1 MNIGI
6 DARLL
11 SGKMTGISRYL
22 WNLIRFIPLYDKKN
36 KYYLYTYDKVN
47 YENDFYTF
55 VPTQKEKISRQI
67 YSHYWLNFI
76 LPKYLGENKID
87 LFFTPYLLVPLKK
100 RNYKNVITIHDSMP
114 RACKEYYSLHYR
126 KYMEFILPIVIER
139 SDAIV
144 TVSESARRDIIKY
157 NNVSEEKIHYVH
169 FWTDDKYK
177 PRDCNKIEKEL
188 LLKKYNLPE
197 NYILYVG
204 AIEKRK
210 NIEGILKISDI
221 LSSRGVDIKFVLIG
235 NGGFGC
241 KPLYEEMNKRRDRI
255 IHLHG
260 IDEQDLPIIYNL
272 AQMFLFPSFYEGFG
286 SPPLEAMKSG
296 IPVLASNNSSLI
308 EVVGEGGLLGDPID
322 YNFFVKNIIEL
333 LNDKDFHKKMAIR
346 SLEQAKKFTHAIHIP
361 KLISIFNDLEK

>member
-177 PRDCNKIEKEL
+177 PRD
-188 LLKKYNLPE
+188 
-197 NYILYVG
+197 
-204 AIEKRK
+204 
-210 NIEGILKISDI
+210 
-221 LSSRGVDIKFVLIG
+221 
-235 NGGFGC
+235 
-241 KPLYEEMNKRRDRI
+241 
-255 IHLHG
+255 
-260 IDEQDLPIIYNL
+260 
-272 AQMFLFPSFYEGFG
+272 
-286 SPPLEAMKSG
+286 
-296 IPVLASNNSSLI
+296 
-308 EVVGEGGLLGDPID
+308 
-322 YNFFVKNIIEL
+322 
-333 LNDKDFHKKMAIR
+333 
-346 SLEQAKKFTHAIHIP
+346 
-361 KLISIFNDLEK
+361 